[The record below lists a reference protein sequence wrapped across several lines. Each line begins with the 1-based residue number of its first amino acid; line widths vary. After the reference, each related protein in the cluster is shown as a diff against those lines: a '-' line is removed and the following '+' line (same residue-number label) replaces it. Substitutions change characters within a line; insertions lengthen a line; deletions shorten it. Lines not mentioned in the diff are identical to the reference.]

1 MDHSRPLFFFVIVFS
16 IQLTV
21 NVQYNY
27 LPMTRFEPRTSRS
40 KATALPTEPQPLLE
54 REQMLEMTSIFIV
67 TSNVVKAAA
76 NGIIIQ

>member
-40 KATALPTEPQPLLE
+40 KATALPTEPQPLPE